1 MNTENLW
8 KTGGMMPP
16 GPTRMEGE
24 EDVLSPAVDH
34 SSGPAAWMYKQ
45 NLDGHRDL
53 EAAICAYYGGVC
65 PSRRG
70 WMLQQFIMP
79 DTVHHAYSGATV
91 TRDYSMHSD
100 LYRPAEVKLEWK
112 LLAPGG
118 TPVAGASGTDSAD
131 MTSGGVKRGTIKF
144 AAPDVHESTKYTLD
158 VRMYSDDKF
167 AYGEQREIEV
177 WPKPNDHRAS
187 KSACNIIV
195 FDPSGKTAA
204 AIQSV
209 CGEFQTVKSL
219 GDVEDQPRMSILVI
233 GEDALTETNAADVAK
248 LDKFVSDGNYVVI
261 LAQKVT
267 PVGLPIATSIE
278 PKLWASQVFV
288 ECPMHPV
295 FDAFFMFRDY
305 VKTWDLHFWAPD
317 RVVARGAYTKPDRG
331 PFTVLAD
338 SGGATGMEWAQ
349 MMECYRGKGSYVL
362 CQLPLVS
369 KIDQEPTARLLLFK
383 MLREMYRRRNPTGT
397 LKVLAAPGSLVD
409 KRLHEVGVKTQAIVD
424 TEAPRE
430 GGVTLIDASHK
441 DAATVASK
449 IGPSLVLG
457 TATIVVVGATPADEK
472 WLSDLA
478 GQPVKITIQPYRMW
492 EGRGYRTCYNPLT
505 AGLTQLDLYWKTYDG
520 SEAAGSQAE
529 NAQYAIEPL
538 NDYSVSVSSVGQAS
552 GLSGPS
558 ATGETPVL
566 QNARELV
573 FPGAAGRTPGR
584 QGPPHPRPAPL
595 DDAQRAAPEARLPQR
610 HRAGIGPWRRG
621 RAGRARPRAAAERD
635 VQDHRPVRL
644 RQSLHDRQDARRRQ
658 GRLAG
663 PGRPLR
669 RPRLPHRLSELPGRA
684 LRHRQRQQDRRRAA
698 QRRTPVPRELP
709 H

>member
-1 MNTENLW
+1 MTTPAPYGMDLDYTMGRGAPIPDYMDENGFLASDNLAGVGNSSSKHNVDHDSFWVSARANVLAGARRMQNHPCVVAWDLSNEWYGFLSYSGADPLLGAKRLRSLTEVLEKQDPTRWTFYNGDEDLSRLHYAFSGHYINHNGDVYDGYMMDGHSAYLPDGWFFRRLDEQFKVGQEVLVNPWRRTTVPWGKELLMNTENLW

-177 WPKPNDHRAS
+177 WPKPNDHSAS

-457 TATIVVVGATPADEK
+457 TATIVVVAPPPPTKNGSPILPA
-472 WLSDLA
+472 S
-478 GQPVKITIQPYRMW
+478 RS
-492 EGRGYRTCYNPLT
+492 RSRSNPI
-505 AGLTQLDLYWKTYDG
+505 AC
-520 SEAAGSQAE
+520 
-529 NAQYAIEPL
+529 
-538 NDYSVSVSSVGQAS
+538 
-552 GLSGPS
+552 
-558 ATGETPVL
+558 
-566 QNARELV
+566 
-573 FPGAAGRTPGR
+573 
-584 QGPPHPRPAPL
+584 
-595 DDAQRAAPEARLPQR
+595 
-610 HRAGIGPWRRG
+610 G
-621 RAGRARPRAAAERD
+621 RAEAIAR
-635 VQDHRPVRL
+635 VT
-644 RQSLHDRQDARRRQ
+644 
-658 GRLAG
+658 
-663 PGRPLR
+663 
-669 RPRLPHRLSELPGRA
+669 
-684 LRHRQRQQDRRRAA
+684 
-698 QRRTPVPRELP
+698 TPSPP
-709 H
+709 A